1 MEQILY
7 RVLVYVTIL
16 SIVILLISLSYF
28 LVNIIKTKHV
38 ELKLKEYEINISSKV
53 EEDLFGLLDKIIQEC
68 FTEYTILNIEY
79 RDDVKYIDANMEK
92 IITQDVAHKVVD
104 RISPIL
110 VAKISQIYNIN
121 NFEELLSERVYLAV
135 LSYSLQKNNL
145 KAEEK

>member
-7 RVLVYVTIL
+7 RVLVYATIL

-28 LVNIIKTKHV
+28 LVNIIKTKRV

-68 FTEYTILNIEY
+68 FTEYTVLNIEY

-145 KAEEK
+145 KTEEK

>member
-7 RVLVYVTIL
+7 RVLVYATIL

-28 LVNIIKTKHV
+28 LVNIIKTKRV

>member
-7 RVLVYVTIL
+7 RVLVYATIL

-28 LVNIIKTKHV
+28 LVNIIKTKRV

-145 KAEEK
+145 KTEEK

>member
-1 MEQILY
+1 MEQILH
-7 RVLVYVTIL
+7 RVLVYATIL

-28 LVNIIKTKHV
+28 LVNIIKTKRA

-145 KAEEK
+145 KVEEK

>member
-1 MEQILY
+1 MEQILH
-7 RVLVYVTIL
+7 RVLVYATIL

-28 LVNIIKTKHV
+28 LVNIIKTKRV

-79 RDDVKYIDANMEK
+79 RDDIKYIDANMEK

-135 LSYSLQKNNL
+135 LSYSLQKII
-145 KAEEK
+145 

>member
-1 MEQILY
+1 MEQILH
-7 RVLVYVTIL
+7 RVLVYATIL

-28 LVNIIKTKHV
+28 LVNIIKTKRV

-79 RDDVKYIDANMEK
+79 RDDIKYIDANMEK

-145 KAEEK
+145 KTEEK